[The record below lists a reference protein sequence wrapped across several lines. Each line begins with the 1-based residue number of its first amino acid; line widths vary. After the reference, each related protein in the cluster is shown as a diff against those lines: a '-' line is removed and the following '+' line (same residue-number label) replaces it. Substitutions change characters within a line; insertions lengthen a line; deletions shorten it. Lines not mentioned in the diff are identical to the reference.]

1 MRKNVKITAGTLGA
15 TAAAGALALGL
26 VTVSGGGAPASAA
39 SIPAATGHPA
49 AVHGHGS
56 SAVTVLA
63 SVNGHNSETVS
74 QVNTIISSHCYREV
88 RTAHVYYT
96 HSSTKGWVH
105 LPAPRTTV
113 TTSTHCY
120 K

>member
-1 MRKNVKITAGTLGA
+1 MRQHVKIATGMLAATAVAGAMTLGM
-15 TAAAGALALGL
+15 
-26 VTVSGGGAPASAA
+26 VTVSGGGAASATR
-39 SIPAATGHPA
+39 IPAATGQEAPG
-49 AVHGHGS
+49 GHGS

-63 SVNGHNSETVS
+63 GATGHISQTV
-74 QVNTIISSHCYREV
+74 QQTNLIISSHCYRET
-88 RTAHVYYT
+88 RRATVYYT

-105 LPAPRTTV
+105 LPAPRVTV